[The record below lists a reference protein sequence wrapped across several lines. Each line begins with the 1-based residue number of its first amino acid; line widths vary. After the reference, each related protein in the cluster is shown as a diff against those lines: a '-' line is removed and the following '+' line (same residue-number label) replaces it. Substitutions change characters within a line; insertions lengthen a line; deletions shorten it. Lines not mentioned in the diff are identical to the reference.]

1 MARPLRLEFSG
12 ALYHITSRGDHREDI
27 FMDDIDRQSFLNV
40 LGQVCARTRWI
51 CHAYCLMDNHYHL
64 VIETPQPNLAKGMRQ
79 LNGVYTQAFNRRHDR
94 AGHVFQGRYK
104 AIIVDRDRFLLDL
117 CSYVVLNPVR
127 TGKVRSAMHWRWSS
141 YRAVVGRV
149 ACPNWLDCDNMLV
162 AFGKQRKRATQA
174 YAQFIKQSKDLPS
187 IWEHLRN
194 QIYLGDEAFVKRM
207 QRKLKGRKKFG
218 DLSEIPRIQREPP
231 PKPLEYYTRRYK
243 NRNRAIIAAYNSGQY
258 TLKAIGDH
266 FGLHYTTISRILK
279 QSGTAPGE

>member
-27 FMDDIDRQSFLNV
+27 FMDDVDRQSFLNI
-40 LGQVCARTRWI
+40 LGQVCARTGWI

-64 VIETPQPNLAKGMRQ
+64 VIETPKPNLSKGMRQ

-94 AGHVFQGRYK
+94 VGHVFQGRYK

-127 TGKVRSAMHWRWSS
+127 TGKVRSAVHWRWSS

-149 ACPNWLDCDNMLV
+149 ACPVWLDCDSLLG
-162 AFGKQRKRATQA
+162 ASLKQRRQAKQA
-174 YAQFIKQSKDLPS
+174 YAQVVKQSKDLPN

-194 QIYLGDEAFVKRM
+194 QIYLGDAAFVRRM
-207 QRKLKGRKKFG
+207 QHKLKRRKKSG

-231 PKPLEYYTRRYK
+231 PKPLEYYTRRYR
-243 NRNRAIIAAYNSGQY
+243 NRNRAITAAYDSGQY
-258 TLKAIGDH
+258 SLKAIGDH
-266 FGLHYTTISRILK
+266 FGLHYTTISRIVK
-279 QSGTAPGE
+279 QSETASDD

>member
-27 FMDDIDRQSFLNV
+27 FLDDVDRQSFLNV
-40 LGQVCARTRWI
+40 LGNVCARTHWI
-51 CHAYCLMDNHYHL
+51 CYAYCLMDNHYHL
-64 VIETPQPNLAKGMRQ
+64 VIETPKPNLAKGMRQ

-127 TGKVRSAMHWRWSS
+127 TGKVRSAVHWRWSS
-141 YRAVVGRV
+141 YRAVAGRV
-149 ACPNWLDCDNMLV
+149 ACPNWLDCDNLLA
-162 AFGKQRKRATQA
+162 AFGKQRKRAVQA
-174 YAQFIKQSKDLPS
+174 YAQSVKQRKDLPS

-194 QIYLGDEAFVKRM
+194 QIYLGDEAFVRRM
-207 QRKLKGRKKFG
+207 QRKLKGRKKSG

-231 PKPLEYYTRRYK
+231 PKPLEFYTRRYK
-243 NRNRAIIAAYNSGQY
+243 NRNRAITAAYNSGQY
-258 TLKAIGDH
+258 TLKTIGDH
-266 FGLHYTTISRILK
+266 FGLHYTTISRIIK
-279 QSGTAPGE
+279 QPETASIE